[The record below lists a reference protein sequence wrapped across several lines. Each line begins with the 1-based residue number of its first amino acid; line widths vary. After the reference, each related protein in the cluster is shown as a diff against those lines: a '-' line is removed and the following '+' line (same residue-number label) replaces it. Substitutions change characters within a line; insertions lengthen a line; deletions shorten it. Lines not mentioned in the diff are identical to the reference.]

1 MRAVGRRPSVLLL
14 SVLAACLCT
23 APAALAQTSLS
34 IHPSFLPERLGA
46 STSLTVSMRLLGG
59 EHGVPPPL
67 SGMVVHLP
75 AGLDL
80 NLSGVGI
87 CPQPQLRRRGAGGCP
102 ANSLLGRGSAVLKV
116 HAGSQTLPEPSTIA
130 VFRGADRASTPT
142 FLIYGHGDSPLDE
155 STISTAVLAP
165 DSPPYGSKL
174 TISIPRIPTLM
185 LEPDASFSSMSLT
198 IGNVK
203 ARPQAHAAGTISI
216 PRSCPAGGFP
226 FAVDVTFA
234 EGSTAGARASLPCP

>member
-1 MRAVGRRPSVLLL
+1 VLLL
-14 SVLAACLCT
+14 AALAACLC
-23 APAALAQTSLS
+23 AVPGALAQTSAS

-46 STSLTVSMRLLGG
+46 STALTVSVRLLGG
-59 EHGVPPPL
+59 EHGVPAPL

-75 AGLDL
+75 AGLSL

-102 ANSLLGRGSAVLKV
+102 ASSLLGRGSAVLKV

-130 VFRGADRASTPT
+130 VFRAADRAGTPT
-142 FLIYGHGDSPLDE
+142 FLIFGHGDSPLDE
-155 STISTAVLAP
+155 STISTAVLTP
-165 DSPPYGSKL
+165 DSAPYGSKL
-174 TISIPRIPTLM
+174 TIAIPRIPTLM

-198 IGNVK
+198 IGNIK
-203 ARPQAHAAGTISI
+203 ARPQAHAAGTLSI

-226 FAVDVTFA
+226 FALDVTFA
-234 EGSTAGARASLPCP
+234 DRATAAARASLPCP